1 MKKAEKLQSTDETAV
16 TYEPM
21 LGNVIFSKEEAVT
34 TYLKEIGIAIQVLLQ
49 QRDTASYYFSSES
62 SNNMRIKVIEVLHK
76 NAMDALATI

>member
-21 LGNVIFSKEEAVT
+21 LGNVISSKEEAVT
-34 TYLKEIGIAIQVLLQ
+34 TYLREIGIAIQVLLQ
-49 QRDTASYYFSSES
+49 QRDTVSYYFSSEI

-76 NAMDALATI
+76 NAMEALATI